1 MSAHRE
7 YLFMLMLFE
16 IREKKGKG
24 GEIVG
29 PMDELKLRRKTDG
42 KWFLMLCWHFDCTCT
57 EMK

>member
-1 MSAHRE
+1 
-7 YLFMLMLFE
+7 MLMLFE